1 MKSVPALAVMAMML
15 LSNSFAHAQQ
25 ARALMLEAGAD
36 GVHHIK
42 ELQTILTSEN
52 DTVSVLTV
60 LPHESRPDGYAEIQL
75 QEGDE
80 ILMVNRQRVKS
91 VAEFETSYQELKVG
105 AEIKLG
111 LRRDDQFRIIS
122 FKKADPEILPDSG
135 LMIQTVT
142 TEDSSRPWMGTG
154 LLLTQSDSVV
164 TVRQILYDAEIL
176 EGEILEEG
184 DAFLSLNGRKIR
196 NLEHFFE
203 MYSRLNTGAKVTVTF
218 RRDEQKKEFWFRKP
232 DVSGRVRIER

>member
-25 ARALMLEAGAD
+25 ARALMLAAGAD

-52 DTVSVLTV
+52 DTVSV
-60 LPHESRPDGYAEIQL
+60 
-75 QEGDE
+75 
-80 ILMVNRQRVKS
+80 
-91 VAEFETSYQELKVG
+91 
-105 AEIKLG
+105 
-111 LRRDDQFRIIS
+111 
-122 FKKADPEILPDSG
+122 
-135 LMIQTVT
+135 
-142 TEDSSRPWMGTG
+142 
-154 LLLTQSDSVV
+154 V

-184 DAFLSLNGRKIR
+184 DALVSLNGRNIR